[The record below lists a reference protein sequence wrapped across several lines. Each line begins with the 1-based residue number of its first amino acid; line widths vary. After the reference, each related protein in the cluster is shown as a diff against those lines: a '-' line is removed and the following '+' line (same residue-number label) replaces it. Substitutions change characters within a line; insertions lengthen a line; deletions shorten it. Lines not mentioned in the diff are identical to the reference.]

1 MMNFSEQDQLE
12 DIEKKMMSDA
22 EIMLKVVVFS
32 ILLLSYLWWRGL

>member
-22 EIMLKVVVFS
+22 EIMLRVVVFS

>member
-22 EIMLKVVVFS
+22 EIMLTVVVFS